1 MNFPRSGDEERE
13 LVEQPRQPLGH
24 PHGSTGGIPTGE
36 ANPRRRPRS
45 RLPPRSSAS
54 PPSCPPLSA
63 PPQQPPEQQPRPRAG
78 PSRHTASLRS
88 LSRCFISL
96 QPRSPR
102 LALGSLARLPAPAPP
117 SEALSLDPAPREE
130 ATRPSRNGANIATP
144 GRASAGRARPQ
155 GPGPANQR
163 EARPGLALRA
173 QPALRPPAARGVRS
187 PRALAVGVQSGTRIE
202 IEICPPLGIGSSQ
215 LGVEKELILC
225 FESCTSRKTQSCCK
239 EMLKEDRGGEKPE
252 GAHRCLEWRTQRGNI
267 MATPS
272 KGLTEKLLCQRRRE
286 IFLRLKWCSR

>member
-1 MNFPRSGDEERE
+1 MVPPGGSQQGRPTRGAGRAAGFPRA
-13 LVEQPRQPLGH
+13 PL
-24 PHGSTGGIPTGE
+24 PLLPLARRS
-36 ANPRRRPRS
+36 PRRLS
-45 RLPPRSSAS
+45 SLPSSS
-54 PPSCPPLSA
+54 P
-63 PPQQPPEQQPRPRAG
+63 G
-78 PSRHTASLRS
+78 PGP
-88 LSRCFISL
+88 
-96 QPRSPR
+96 PRSPR

-187 PRALAVGVQSGTRIE
+187 PLALAVGVQSGTRIE

-225 FESCTSRKTQSCCK
+225 FESCTSRKPQSCCK

-252 GAHRCLEWRTQRGNI
+252 GAHHCLEWRTQRGNI

-286 IFLRLKWCSR
+286 IFLRLKVV